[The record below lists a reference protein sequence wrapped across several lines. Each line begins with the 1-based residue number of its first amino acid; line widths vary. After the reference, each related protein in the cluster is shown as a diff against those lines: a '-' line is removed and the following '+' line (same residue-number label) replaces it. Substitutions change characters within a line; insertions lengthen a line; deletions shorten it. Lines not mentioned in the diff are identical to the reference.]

1 MRLPRFVGTSSF
13 RLTLL
18 YAALFCLSYL
28 ILFAVIYVS
37 AAGYMKRQIDTSVSG
52 EIDEI
57 EADVPGGDPARLAAA
72 IDMLT
77 NRSPEFFYLVED
89 ADGRKLAGN
98 LPPIPPVAGVLEMRR
113 RVTGKADQAKY
124 IRGQGVTLTGG
135 TYLFVALSNR
145 QLHEMRELIERAF
158 FWGFGVTLLL
168 ALSGGALMS
177 LSVLSR
183 VEALG
188 MVSREIVAGDLRR
201 RIPLRGSHDEFDRLA
216 ASVNA
221 MLDRIQEL
229 MEDVRQVSTDIA
241 HDLRTPLTRL
251 RQRVELASRK
261 ATDVESLRL
270 ALDRTLRDVDGV
282 LDTFG
287 ALLKIARIEA
297 SPPAGFAA
305 VDLTEILA
313 TIVEVYAPAAEENR
327 QDLTERI
334 APGLTV
340 RGDRELLMQ
349 LFANLLE
356 NATRHAGAGT
366 RIEVLATRSG
376 DRIEVTVADR
386 GPGIPEA
393 MRRRV
398 FQRFFRLESSR
409 TTPGNGLG
417 LSLARAIAAFHQ
429 TSVEL
434 ADNQPGLRA
443 SVSLCAAAP

>member
-1 MRLPRFVGTSSF
+1 
-13 RLTLL
+13 
-18 YAALFCLSYL
+18 
-28 ILFAVIYVS
+28 
-37 AAGYMKRQIDTSVSG
+37 
-52 EIDEI
+52 
-57 EADVPGGDPARLAAA
+57 
-72 IDMLT
+72 
-77 NRSPEFFYLVED
+77 
-89 ADGRKLAGN
+89 
-98 LPPIPPVAGVLEMRR
+98 
-113 RVTGKADQAKY
+113 
-124 IRGQGVTLTGG
+124 
-135 TYLFVALSNR
+135 
-145 QLHEMRELIERAF
+145 
-158 FWGFGVTLLL
+158 
-168 ALSGGALMS
+168 
-177 LSVLSR
+177 
-183 VEALG
+183 
-188 MVSREIVAGDLRR
+188 
-201 RIPLRGSHDEFDRLA
+201 LRGSHDEFDRLA

-327 QDLTERI
+327 QDLT
-334 APGLTV
+334 V